1 MRVVIT
7 GGGGFLG
14 SLLCN
19 ALIQRG
25 TLTGPSGQ
33 LEPIDRII
41 LVDRHFREPA
51 TGQSTPKIVTQKACD
66 ISDRDAVFDAI
77 ESSNEVSIFH
87 LASMVSGECE
97 ERFDDA
103 IRINLVGGLNIFE
116 AARSVAKKSSSPLR
130 PRVVFASSI
139 ACFGGDTIPDHF
151 SDDSKLLPGT
161 TYGMT
166 KAVCELLINDCSRK
180 RFFDGRSAR
189 LPTVIIRPGK
199 PNAAAS
205 SWASGMFREP
215 LNGEDCLLPVHRE
228 QRHPMTGY
236 KTVIDSL
243 IFIHEI
249 PEAQLGRDRGIG
261 LPAHQVTPNMAE
273 QVLREIA
280 QSHGRKIGKFTDAF
294 DSRIQGIVNGWPTA
308 IHSRRAEKLGLPMPP
323 PLKTI
328 VEQYIQD
335 FL

>member
-1 MRVVIT
+1 
-7 GGGGFLG
+7 
-14 SLLCN
+14 
-19 ALIQRG
+19 
-25 TLTGPSGQ
+25 
-33 LEPIDRII
+33 
-41 LVDRHFREPA
+41 
-51 TGQSTPKIVTQKACD
+51 
-66 ISDRDAVFDAI
+66 
-77 ESSNEVSIFH
+77 
-87 LASMVSGECE
+87 MVSGECE

-116 AARSVAKKSSSPLR
+116 AARSVSKQSPSPLR

-249 PEAQLGRDRGIG
+249 PEEQLGRDRGIG

-273 QVLREIA
+273 QVLQEIA